1 MQLFVP
7 SNFTISEDWQ
17 IVSGVFTSIGN
28 YSWLNV
34 GAFDDNAL
42 LLHYDDFMLVDL
54 GPMEEECPAI
64 KYLQNQSFYST
75 NLLKANH
82 TLLAGY
88 NVGAPFP
95 ASNGN
100 VVIKDYSY
108 TVFKAGHQI
117 SIEPG
122 FTTELNANFLAYIS
136 PCSSN
141 PCDAQNLPDK
151 TINFCGTTGQ
161 IGDALFTD
169 FSKSNGGNI
178 RWQGPYITDPYA
190 VYPKFVPP
198 SGQTHGVVEYVVYY
212 VDPCGGVSTQKVIF
226 SYTIGPEAP
235 TLQIA
240 NILPMEYTLEFDVLT
255 HAKAEWVQY
264 QIVNKQTN
272 STVFSDFLYPGSDF
286 TAGSWFTLEGMPYPT
301 TSVCYDYEIRI
312 STKNVC
318 YPDVLTEVFDWNRS
332 AFCNPK
338 PQILV
343 SPNVFTPDGDG
354 INDCYAPTVCGA
366 DLVDFDVKNR
376 WGGQILSVSNQ
387 VVFSSTPCLW
397 NGGSQ
402 SDGEYVIEYTLKGC
416 GSTLK
421 QYPMTITLIR

>member
-1 MQLFVP
+1 
-7 SNFTISEDWQ
+7 
-17 IVSGVFTSIGN
+17 
-28 YSWLNV
+28 
-34 GAFDDNAL
+34 
-42 LLHYDDFMLVDL
+42 
-54 GPMEEECPAI
+54 
-64 KYLQNQSFYST
+64 
-75 NLLKANH
+75 
-82 TLLAGY
+82 
-88 NVGAPFP
+88 
-95 ASNGN
+95 
-100 VVIKDYSY
+100 
-108 TVFKAGHQI
+108 
-117 SIEPG
+117 
-122 FTTELNANFLAYIS
+122 
-136 PCSSN
+136 
-141 PCDAQNLPDK
+141 
-151 TINFCGTTGQ
+151 
-161 IGDALFTD
+161 LFTD

-255 HAKAEWVQY
+255 HSKAEWVQY

-376 WGGQILSVSNQ
+376 WGGQILSVTNQ

-402 SDGEYVIEYTLKGC
+402 SDGEYIIEYTVKGC
-416 GSTLK
+416 GSTDSQEPK
-421 QYPMTITLIR
+421 IITLLR